1 MNNYSEDKKIS
12 LKTFENKSNSQKVKN
27 WEKENK
33 EAVDLYNNRVNKNG
47 FFSDELR
54 QF

>member
-1 MNNYSEDKKIS
+1 MNNYNKNKKIS
-12 LKTFENKSNSQKVKN
+12 LKSFENKNNSQKVKN

-33 EAVDLYNNRVNKNG
+33 EAVDLYNKRVKKNG
-47 FFSDELR
+47 LFSDGLR